1 MVAMLSEEKI
11 YQAYLEE
18 LQHLEK
24 FRSSN
29 ISLYGETPI
38 DSEDPHTKRLIESLA
53 FFGARARLQ
62 GTQKIVQIHQ
72 CLFRQYFPYLV
83 NPLPA
88 FAMLQLKPS
97 IRYPEKVL
105 FPAGSEVIFKT
116 INNLKA
122 TFQTLDPLKV
132 IPLFP
137 KSFNFERRGKGGWR
151 CSIEY
156 SSPHVST
163 EEIGSFKLYI
173 NHLNSILSS
182 LSVSFAMQ
190 YSLEKVQ
197 IFYDDSKVNSETG
210 TECSI
215 NFGYNMEERKV
226 FSHVLEQIRSLLHFP
241 QQELFITLG
250 IPPHGKRWQSF
261 TLCFDFNEKW
271 PESLKL
277 NSDSFLPFVVPII
290 NLKKA
295 NADPI
300 YHDGTKDSHP
310 ILYPEPSEKFELHTV
325 VNVSEVLSVGTKP
338 IIPGM
343 LGVGNGTYEVDYFAK
358 EMMLDLPN
366 VFNNP
371 KTVSVEALWTQPW
384 FSNYMNEDLELQF
397 PEAQSFGI
405 NVRLLGAIH
414 PYESTL
420 EDDPDYLIRILSLK
434 NQNRLTINEILF
446 IMHSMKSLNMSIFES
461 VPDLI
466 KDLKINEKFNQTQK
480 SSIIEYEF
488 FLKDLGLQKSE
499 LVVLFFKYLNDLLNC
514 WLANFEVDT
523 KVHFPKHKKP
533 LVFKQGAKNELSVL
547 ARDFFLS

>member
-1 MVAMLSEEKI
+1 MIVMTSEEKL

-18 LQHLEK
+18 LQQLEK
-24 FRSSN
+24 FRSSHVD
-29 ISLYGETPI
+29 LYAETPI

-62 GTQKIVQIHQ
+62 GTRKIVQIHQ

-105 FPAGSEVIFKT
+105 LPAGSGVIFKT
-116 INNLKA
+116 VNDLKA
-122 TFQTLDPLKV
+122 SFQTLDPLTV
-132 IPLFP
+132 SPLFS

-151 CSIEY
+151 CSLEY

-173 NHLNSILSS
+173 NHLNSFLSS
-182 LSVSFAMQ
+182 LSISFAMQ
-190 YSLEKVQ
+190 HSLEKVQ
-197 IFYDDSKVNSETG
+197 IFYDDTKKTQETG
-210 TECSI
+210 IECSI
-215 NFGYNMEERKV
+215 SFGYNVEERKV

-241 QQELFITLG
+241 QQELFFTLD
-250 IPPHGKRWQSF
+250 IPSLGRRWQSF

-271 PESLKL
+271 PESQKL
-277 NSDSFLPFVVPII
+277 NSDSFIPFVVPIV
-290 NLKKA
+290 NLKRA

-300 YHDGTKDSHP
+300 YHDGTKDCHP
-310 ILYPEPSEKFELHTV
+310 LLHPEPVEKFELHTV
-325 VNVSEVLSVGTKP
+325 VNVSEVLSVGTRP

-343 LGVGNGTYEVDYFAK
+343 LGVGNGTYEVDYFSK
-358 EMMLDLPN
+358 EITFELPN

-384 FSNYMNEDLELQF
+384 FSNYMSDDLELQF

-405 NVRLLGAIH
+405 NVRLLGSIH
-414 PYESTL
+414 PYENTL
-420 EDDPDYLIRILSLK
+420 EDDPNYLIRILSLK
-434 NQNRLTINEILF
+434 NQNRLNTNEILF
-446 IMHSMKSLNMSIFES
+446 IMHTMKSLNLSVFQS
-461 VPDLI
+461 VPELI
-466 KDLKINEKFNQTQK
+466 KELKINEKFNQVQK
-480 SSIIEYEF
+480 NSIIEYEF
-488 FLKDLGLQKSE
+488 FLKDLGGQKWE
-499 LVVLFFKYLNDLLNC
+499 LVVLFFKYLHDLLNC
-514 WLANFEVDT
+514 WLASFEVNT
-523 KVHFPKHKKP
+523 KIHFSKQKKP
-533 LVFKQGAKNELSVL
+533 LVFKQGTKHELSIL